1 MLEYPLLESLR
12 SKKASHISRGF
23 FCINDYA
30 LYMDMY
36 AKSMVPDR
44 QQRGQLEAL
53 ERAPAHKG
61 LHTVDILRRDAG
73 QLNILSPL

>member
-1 MLEYPLLESLR
+1 
-12 SKKASHISRGF
+12 
-23 FCINDYA
+23 
-30 LYMDMY
+30 MY

-61 LHTVDILRRDAG
+61 LHTVDILMRDAG
-73 QLNILSPL
+73 QLNILSPLRFFNQRMKDRIQHIILRQRILILLARA